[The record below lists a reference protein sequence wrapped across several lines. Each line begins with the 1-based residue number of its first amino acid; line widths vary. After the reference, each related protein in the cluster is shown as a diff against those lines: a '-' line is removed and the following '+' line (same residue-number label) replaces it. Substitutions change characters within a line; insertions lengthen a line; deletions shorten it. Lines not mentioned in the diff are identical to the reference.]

1 MAMVILAGACGSDA
15 EASGPPDIVEGR
27 TMCDEC
33 GMLIDDVRFAASYR
47 TADGEERRFDD
58 IGGML
63 NQGQRNGD
71 LETAEI
77 WVHDYESGEPLPVAE
92 ATYVMADDVMTPM
105 GWGILAF
112 RSADE
117 AQRLAEMH
125 GASVLIWSDLLKVMA
140 DGELLP
146 PGLRHQNDSHGEGN

>member
-1 MAMVILAGACGSDA
+1 MVVVAGACGSDA
-15 EASGPPDIVEGR
+15 DASGAPDIIEGR

-47 TADGEERRFDD
+47 TADGQERRFDD

-63 NQGQRNGD
+63 NQGQRNGV

-92 ATYVMADDVMTPM
+92 ATFVMADDVMTPM
-105 GWGILAF
+105 AWGILAF

-117 AQRLAEMH
+117 ARQLAEMH
-125 GASVLIWSDLLKVMA
+125 GASVLIWSDLLEVMA

-146 PGLRHQNDSHGEGN
+146 PGLRHQNDSQGEGN